1 MTTLKDIKYA
11 DWQPELNK
19 IGSVVEGIDDIN
31 QCIAIILTTRKGS
44 VPHRPEFGCDI
55 WKFID
60 NPVNIAIPN
69 IIREATDAINQWETR
84 IEIESITATINESQ
98 VKLQITWIFKNTDI
112 TETAEVIL

>member
-1 MTTLKDIKYA
+1 MTSLKDIKYA

-69 IIREATDAINQWETR
+69 IIREATDAINLWETR
-84 IEIESITATINESQ
+84 IEIESITATVDESQ
-98 VKLQITWIFKNTDI
+98 ITLQITWILKNTDI
-112 TETAEVIL
+112 TETTKVTL